1 MDKLLTFGALK
12 ADSRYYSLDSVSGY
26 KTNTAEPSTVP
37 VIPETPT
44 TPTTPATNP
53 VVIPETPTTPDNI
66 PAVPA
71 PSTPEI
77 NLGKITEEK
86 PQPESN
92 LEENQVAA
100 KLAEYFS
107 KNPDELQSIIEKAKK
122 G

>member
-12 ADSRYYSLDSVSGY
+12 ADSRYYSLDSGGV
-26 KTNTAEPSTVP
+26 TV
-37 VIPETPT
+37 TT
-44 TPTTPATNP
+44 TPVTSEPLLLKTPEVENVTIEEP
-53 VVIPETPTTPDNI
+53 TVV
-66 PAVPA
+66 AA
-71 PSTPEI
+71 TPEI